1 MERMVFGAPKSISTQ
16 SRGLGDRHAV
26 QRFRE
31 YRVNAT
37 RRSLTC
43 STRSTSD
50 VNEAEAR
57 GYSAAPALKARSRG
71 GAVGSARGN
80 AAGPHA
86 SSSDSPTGAR
96 PPGPPQNRRPA
107 GGTGGDGTR
116 GGGNGRGPP
125 PPQPPQPPR
134 RPPPRL
140 QNNPDAR
147 GGDRRE
153 RHQVGAVSFRKGR
166 VAAQRRQAHPPPAA
180 PHLHVVARRGADQ
193 AGRSIVQQVQRH
205 PFSGAPT

>member
-96 PPGPPQNRRPA
+96 PRGSRITRMRA
-107 GGTGGDGTR
+107 GETGGEHTQIGGGRSRR
-116 GGGNGRGPP
+116 GGG
-125 PPQPPQPPR
+125 
-134 RPPPRL
+134 
-140 QNNPDAR
+140 
-147 GGDRRE
+147 
-153 RHQVGAVSFRKGR
+153 
-166 VAAQRRQAHPPPAA
+166 
-180 PHLHVVARRGADQ
+180 
-193 AGRSIVQQVQRH
+193 
-205 PFSGAPT
+205 